1 MAQTASSAE
10 QAESLESILDSMTPS
25 ELRVLSLIASGASDE
40 TIATIMIKDIETID
54 IENVGSYVTSI
65 FSQLQI
71 AGNPD
76 YDQRTRAAFLYWE
89 MHPEEK
95 KQLQDRL
102 FANARI
108 EPLTSKEYRVYDFMA
123 QGYSNA
129 CIAGRLSLNRIDKR
143 DITNIYGKLYVNYYK
158 GSDPR
163 VMAMLMFDMVPQP
176 NGSKPKGPNLVQLG
190 RK

>member
-1 MAQTASSAE
+1 M
-10 QAESLESILDSMTPS
+10 
-25 ELRVLSLIASGASDE
+25 
-40 TIATIMIKDIETID
+40 
-54 IENVGSYVTSI
+54 N
-65 FSQLQI
+65 
-71 AGNPD
+71 
-76 YDQRTRAAFLYWE
+76 
-89 MHPEEK
+89 PEEK